1 MMIERKSFHRY
12 AMVIA
17 AGLLMAGCSGW
28 SYSPPLRGNYP
39 TSSMNV
45 DAELAAK
52 PAPGVS
58 PFNQDLG
65 THYGRL
71 SHSLLNNEGMMDD
84 ADYFARKGLAA
95 DAGKMVPPENVGNWA
110 IATPND
116 APVGY
121 GVVLND
127 VRQRL
132 VGFLDAN
139 RDRNAD
145 TAAHAQV
152 LFDCWIEHTEW
163 QIAYGFNG
171 RCHAE
176 LINILGGAPMAST
189 TANVYFEFDKY
200 NLTPQAVQIVQQV
213 ATTVKGEPNTH
224 VLLVG
229 KADRS
234 GTDAYNMGLSH
245 RRADSVRS
253 ELLKD
258 GVTNNR
264 VDERWVGER
273 EPPVPTPDGVREPR
287 NRVVEITIQ

>member
-17 AGLLMAGCSGW
+17 AGLFMAGCSAW

-39 TSSMNV
+39 TASMNV
-45 DAELAAK
+45 AALQAAK

-95 DAGKMVPPENVGNWA
+95 DMGKVVPPENVGNWA

-127 VRQRL
+127 TRHRL

-176 LINILGGAPMAST
+176 LMAILGGSQQT
-189 TANVYFEFDKY
+189 FVVYFNFNKSD
-200 NLTPQAVQIVQQV
+200 LTADGQKVVDNAATYYKANGMLKV
-213 ATTVKGEPNTH
+213 AIAGYTDT
-224 VLLVG
+224 
-229 KADRS
+229 S
-234 GTDAYNMGLSH
+234 GTAAYNMGLSH
-245 RRADSVRS
+245 SRAETVRTAMI
-253 ELLKD
+253 KD
-258 GVTNNR
+258 GVPAAKISAAWYGKTNLA
-264 VDERWVGER
+264 
-273 EPPVPTPDGVREPR
+273 VPTPDGVKEPR
-287 NRVVEITIQ
+287 NRRTTISIQ